1 MLNSKGDNS
10 SRTSKEE
17 NGHVPHPQRVY
28 LEQITRV
35 LNRQMRWLDLGCGR
49 QLVPWWLPGRAELE
63 AEMKSSV
70 QWLVG
75 IDSDFDALRDNDS
88 CQLRLKADGA
98 VLPFADGVFDL
109 VTSNMVFEHLEQPGE
124 ILFEIR
130 RVLRPNGRLIVLTP
144 NWLDIVTIVA
154 RLVPN
159 RLHPAMVSHLEF
171 RGKADVYP
179 THFRF
184 NRPRTVDRLLH
195 EAGFKDCSIEQLDH
209 PDTYSH
215 VPLIAPIESV
225 WHGLARRWP
234 SLRGTLLIVAEA

>member
-1 MLNSKGDNS
+1 MLNSKHDNS
-10 SRTSKEE
+10 RGIWKAE

-28 LEQITRV
+28 LTHISEA
-35 LNRQMRWLDLGCGR
+35 LNQQTQWLDLGCGR
-49 QLVPWWLPGRAELE
+49 QLVPWWLTGQAELE
-63 AEMKSSV
+63 AEMKSRT

-75 IDSDFDALRDNDS
+75 IDSDFEALRDNHS

-98 VLPFADGVFDL
+98 VLPFADGVFNL
-109 VTSNMVFEHLEQPGE
+109 VTSNMVFEHLEQPRE
-124 ILFEIR
+124 ILIEIR
-130 RVLRPNGRLIVLTP
+130 RVLRPGGRLIVLTP

-184 NRPRTVDRLLH
+184 NRPRTVGRLLH
-195 EAGFKDCSIEQLDH
+195 EAGFKDCSIDQLDH